1 MLILSVQLRNLL
13 DGHFDDRMSRYHIID
28 CRFEYEYSGGHIAGA
43 INVNNTNAIE
53 NMLLKPG
60 AGMYANGEALPSPSR
75 SGEGE
80 EKPTVVIFH
89 CEFSN
94 KRAPAM

>member
-1 MLILSVQLRNLL
+1 
-13 DGHFDDRMSRYHIID
+13 MSRYHIID

-60 AGMYANGEALPSPSR
+60 VGMYANGEALPSPSR

-80 EKPTVVIFH
+80 GKPTVVIFH